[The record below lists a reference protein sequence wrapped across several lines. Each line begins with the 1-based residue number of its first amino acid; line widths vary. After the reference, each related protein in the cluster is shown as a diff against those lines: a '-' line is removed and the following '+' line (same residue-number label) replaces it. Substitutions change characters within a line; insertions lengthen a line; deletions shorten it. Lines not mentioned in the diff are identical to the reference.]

1 MTTPHAA
8 TIFRGGS
15 ILTMDDA
22 RPRVEAVAIG
32 GGRILAAGNEAEV
45 MATAA
50 EGTQVIDLAG
60 RTLMPSFIDAHG
72 HFANALQIVTW
83 ANVSGVPAGPVTCIA
98 DILRVLQEHVAAQP
112 VPPGEWIVGYG
123 YDVSNL
129 SDGRQLSRDDLDP
142 LFPDNPVML
151 IHSSNHGAVLNSAG
165 LARVGIDASTPDPA
179 GGLILRKAG
188 GSEPDGLLMETA
200 FLPIFTSMPQP
211 GEQELLARFEA
222 AQQIYAQAG
231 VTTMQEG
238 ATNAH
243 DLKLLRTAAEQGR
256 LVLDLVCLPLVLEVP
271 KLVKEYFPDFGGG
284 PMELP
289 DTAAESFGTYRNR
302 MKLAGIKCVID
313 GSPQGKTAFWSE
325 PLLTGGPNG
334 EADWRG
340 QPLFPPELINR
351 IIKEI
356 AAKSIPIF
364 CHCNGD
370 AAIDMIIDAARAAGI
385 TAAQNRRTVII
396 HSQFMRPEQLDA
408 YVELG
413 FSPSFFTVHAF
424 FWGDVHVENLGRER
438 AYFLSPMVSA
448 IAKGLHCSNHNDFSV
463 TPVEPMRMV
472 YTAVERISRKGE
484 VIGPGERV
492 SPWQALKALT
502 IEAAWQIREEG
513 QKGTIEA
520 GKLADLVI
528 LDADPTAVPTS
539 EIPHI
544 AVLETFKEGRSVYR
558 APAGI

>member
-1 MTTPHAA
+1 MGTRQAEL
-8 TIFRGGS
+8 IFRGGP

-22 RPRVEAVAIG
+22 RPRVEAVAVG
-32 GGRILAAGNEAEV
+32 GGRILAAGSEAEV
-45 MATAA
+45 LATAC
-50 EGTQVIDLAG
+50 EGTEVIDLAG

-98 DILRVLQEHVAAQP
+98 DILRVLREHVAAHP
-112 VPPGEWIVGYG
+112 VRPGEWIVAYG

-129 SDGRQLSRDDLDP
+129 SDGRQIGRDDLDP
-142 LFPDNPVML
+142 LFPDNPVLL
-151 IHSSNHGAVLNSAG
+151 IHSSNHGAVLNSAAFA
-165 LARVGIDASTPDPA
+165 LVGIDASTPDPA

-188 GSEPDGLLMETA
+188 SSEPDGLLMETA
-200 FLPIFTSMPQP
+200 FLPIFTTMPQP
-211 GEQELLARFEA
+211 SEQDLLERFDA
-222 AQQIYAQAG
+222 AQQIYARAG

-243 DLKLLRTAAEQGR
+243 DLKLIRKAADQGR
-256 LVLDLVCLPLVLEVP
+256 LHLDLVALPLVLEVP
-271 KLVKEYFPDFGGG
+271 KLVKEYFPDFTGG

-302 MKLAGIKCVID
+302 LKLGGIKCLID
-313 GSPQGKTAFWSE
+313 GSPQGKTAFWTE

-334 EADWRG
+334 EPDWRG
-340 QPLFPPELINR
+340 QPLFPPELIHS

-356 AAKSIPIF
+356 AGKNIPIF

-385 TAAQNRRTVII
+385 TAEQDRRTVII

-413 FSPSFFTVHAF
+413 LSPSFFTVHAF

-438 AYFLSPMVSA
+438 AYFLSPMASA
-448 IAKGLHCSNHNDFSV
+448 VAKGLHCSNHNDFSV

-472 YTAVERISRKGE
+472 HTAVERISRKGE
-484 VIGPGERV
+484 VIGPDERV

-513 QKGTIEA
+513 EKGMIEP

-528 LDADPTAVPTS
+528 LDADPTAVPS
-539 EIPHI
+539 AQIPDI
-544 AVLETFKEGRSVYR
+544 AVVETFKEGRSVYR
-558 APAGI
+558 APAA